1 MFAAIF
7 HAGSGH
13 GPYFC
18 FQIDFSPSR
27 ADNFSGTRGCENG
40 KLKSERRDAL
50 QPTQRSDELVSLIVW
65 QSGVMLD
72 LRNFTVSWEQIAKMA
87 FP

>member
-13 GPYFC
+13 GPDFC
-18 FQIDFSPSR
+18 FQIDFCPTR
-27 ADNFSGTRGCENG
+27 ADNFSGTRGGEYG
-40 KLKSERRDAL
+40 KLKSERCDAVL
-50 QPTQRSDELVSLIVW
+50 QTQGSDELARLVVR